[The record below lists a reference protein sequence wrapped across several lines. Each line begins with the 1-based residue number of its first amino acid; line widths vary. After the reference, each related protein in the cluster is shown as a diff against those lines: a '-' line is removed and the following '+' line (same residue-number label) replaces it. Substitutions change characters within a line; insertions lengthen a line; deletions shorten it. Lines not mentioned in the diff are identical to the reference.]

1 MYIMLKEHCI
11 RLPILSVYKLYQPWP
26 TKYVLSRPHMYQLTN
41 KLIVSDYT
49 PLYFFTIC
57 ICMLTNC
64 ICFPS
69 VSACLPIVSALQV
82 YLFTNYICLPSV
94 YQFYLFTT
102 CIRSPTVSIYQLYLF
117 TGVPLLILM
126 YLLVS
131 AAWCLFVNFNLK
143 IFFSRNL
150 LLQILFPNKVIYF
163 HQCISPNFHSLR
175 YIPPLLLYLGMFAW
189 QFLFSIISCNVEFCY
204 RKTLSPII
212 VWITHWTTSVFSFV
226 YQTETQKLSQTLPI
240 SSIGRN

>member
-1 MYIMLKEHCI
+1 MYIMLNEHCI

-49 PLYFFTIC
+49 PLYLFTIC

-64 ICFPS
+64 
-69 VSACLPIVSALQV
+69 L
-82 YLFTNYICLPSV
+82 
-94 YQFYLFTT
+94 
-102 CIRSPTVSIYQLYLF
+102 
-117 TGVPLLILM
+117 PLLILM

-131 AAWCLFVNFNLK
+131 AAWYLFVNFHLK
-143 IFFSRNL
+143 IFFL
-150 LLQILFPNKVIYF
+150 EIYCFKFYFEIKSSTFINAF
-163 HQCISPNFHSLR
+163 HRIFIP
-175 YIPPLLLYLGMFAW
+175 YGIPPLLLYLGMFAW

-212 VWITHWTTSVFSFV
+212 VWIWTTSVFSFV